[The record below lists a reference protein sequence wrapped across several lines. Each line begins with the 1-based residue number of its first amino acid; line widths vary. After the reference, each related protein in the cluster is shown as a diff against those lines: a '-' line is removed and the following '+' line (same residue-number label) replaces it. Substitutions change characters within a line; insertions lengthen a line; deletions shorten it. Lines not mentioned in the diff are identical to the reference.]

1 MPGRFER
8 GRYHHLHI
16 GQAPRPPGGRQPSTS
31 RTTDPSVLI
40 PQLRDTAHR
49 HHAARRD
56 DPDAVAQPLHELFR
70 RWCPPLTELYRDVVL
85 SAGRRREPRRSPF
98 RGGGMSTA
106 LRAPGRHPGG
116 AAGVRRAGA
125 VAQLRDRD
133 GRHDRAVAVFG
144 PVGAFVAGQSSRKSL
159 GVAPSAAGV
168 LPAIMA
174 AARTQGLEVP
184 LQPVDDAA
192 GRAAVADGSLDGC
205 SPARRVPSSSSGGT
219 ASTPGRKRWSTRP
232 CALRDHHPG
241 RAHPEHAGERSAQRA
256 RRGAVVLPFF
266 SQTVM
271 PARHALGA
279 APL

>member
-1 MPGRFER
+1 M
-8 GRYHHLHI
+8 
-16 GQAPRPPGGRQPSTS
+16 RPVAMIPTRSHSRSTS
-31 RTTDPSVLI
+31 S
-40 PQLRDTAHR
+40 
-49 HHAARRD
+49 
-56 DPDAVAQPLHELFR
+56 FR

-106 LRAPGRHPGG
+106 LRAPGRHAGG

-192 GRAAVADGSLDGC
+192 GRAAVADGSPDGC
-205 SPARRVPSSSSGGT
+205 SPAHRVPSSSSGGT
-219 ASTPGRKRWSTRP
+219 AWTPGWKRWSTRP
-232 CALRDHHPG
+232 CALRDHHPV
-241 RAHPEHAGERSAQRA
+241 RAHPEHAERSARRA
-256 RRGAVVLPFF
+256 RRDAVALPFF

-271 PARHALGA
+271 PAPCAGCGVAVRSGGVGA
-279 APL
+279 ARAGGDRRGRAAGRAGVPQLHPPVKPGEALRGR